1 MSLQISGFDLA
12 IVLVYLVGVVGLGCL
27 AGARRKKTGG
37 EGSHY
42 FLAGNTLGWPVIG
55 LAMFAA
61 NISTVHLVSFAE
73 TAYKYG
79 MVYGNFEW
87 MAGFTLI
94 LLSLFFAPLY
104 LRSRCPTLPDFLERR
119 YNRHC
124 RDCLTV
130 VSLFSAIVIHIGV
143 ALYTAAL
150 VLRGILGI
158 KLGATIFGIDS
169 MMFFI
174 IVLGV
179 LTGIYTM
186 IGGLLAVVW
195 TESIQTVLLLIGAV
209 CITVV
214 GYHYV
219 GGWEAMKATLA
230 THPHPLPRPTD
241 LPATFTWSTNN
252 FLSIL
257 RSPSDPSKQP
267 WLGIL
272 LGYPVIGIWY
282 WCCDQTIVQRVLAA
296 KDEKNARLGPLFCA
310 FLKIL
315 PVFLFV
321 LPGVMCVA
329 LVQEK
334 SPVLQGA
341 APDAAKDA
349 YTFMVTHMLPWGLKG
364 LVTAAMLAAAMQ
376 TCSAALNSAATLF
389 AYDIV
394 QRYRPKTTDHQ
405 LVLVGKITTVVG
417 TILAIVSSPLFGQ
430 NDTVFQVLTN
440 LICSISG
447 PLTAVFLLGVFWKR
461 ATGAAAFITMIGGT
475 ALGMFMFGIDY
486 FKNFAHDQFGRGLRE
501 LDWFAGRLHWY
512 EPPMGWYKTLDDW
525 HRSVT
530 GIEITSMFMS
540 FYVCVICIGTM
551 VVVSCLR
558 PEELKPEARPLV
570 WVNWLEPLRRTSL
583 GRGLGDYRVMSLIVF
598 AIFIAL
604 YIFFGHV
611 STAAH

>member
-1 MSLQISGFDLA
+1 MSLQISVFDMA
-12 IVLVYLVGVVGLGCL
+12 IVLAYLVGVVGLGCL
-27 AGARRKKTGG
+27 AGRHRKRTSG

-61 NISTVHLVSFAE
+61 NISTLHLVSFAE
-73 TAYKYG
+73 TAYKHG
-79 MVYGNFEW
+79 MVFGNFEW

-104 LRSRCPTLPDFLERR
+104 LRSKVATLPDFLERR

-150 VLRGILGI
+150 VLRGVLGV
-158 KLGATIFGIDS
+158 KLGATICGIDA

-179 LTGIYTM
+179 LTGVYTM

-195 TESIQTVLLLIGAV
+195 TESIQTVLLLVGAV
-209 CITVV
+209 CITAV

-230 THPHPLPRPTD
+230 SSPHPLAGAAD
-241 LPATFTWSTNN
+241 KDIACNWSTAN

-257 RSPSDPSKQP
+257 RDPSDPSKQP

-321 LPGVMCVA
+321 LPGVICVA
-329 LVQEK
+329 LVQQHNEILQALPRPRPRTPIRSW
-334 SPVLQGA
+334 SPACYL
-341 APDAAKDA
+341 
-349 YTFMVTHMLPWGLKG
+349 
-364 LVTAAMLAAAMQ
+364 
-376 TCSAALNSAATLF
+376 
-389 AYDIV
+389 
-394 QRYRPKTTDHQ
+394 
-405 LVLVGKITTVVG
+405 
-417 TILAIVSSPLFGQ
+417 
-430 NDTVFQVLTN
+430 
-440 LICSISG
+440 
-447 PLTAVFLLGVFWKR
+447 
-461 ATGAAAFITMIGGT
+461 
-475 ALGMFMFGIDY
+475 
-486 FKNFAHDQFGRGLRE
+486 
-501 LDWFAGRLHWY
+501 
-512 EPPMGWYKTLDDW
+512 
-525 HRSVT
+525 
-530 GIEITSMFMS
+530 
-540 FYVCVICIGTM
+540 
-551 VVVSCLR
+551 
-558 PEELKPEARPLV
+558 
-570 WVNWLEPLRRTSL
+570 WV
-583 GRGLGDYRVMSLIVF
+583 
-598 AIFIAL
+598 
-604 YIFFGHV
+604 
-611 STAAH
+611 